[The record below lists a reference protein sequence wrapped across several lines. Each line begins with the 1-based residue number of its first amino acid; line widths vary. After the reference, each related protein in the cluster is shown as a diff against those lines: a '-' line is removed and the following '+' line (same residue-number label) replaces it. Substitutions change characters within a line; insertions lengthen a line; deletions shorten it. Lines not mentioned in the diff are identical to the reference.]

1 MQESDTKDDALPVP
15 PVPKP
20 DAKPKKSKQARSPK
34 KAAALALEQ
43 PDLPSSSS
51 DNNIPE
57 VATAEQLDDPQDLL
71 GDGAEFASLPDWLAS
86 KYNTAA
92 KVSTPSQPPTTH
104 PSGNPTNRP
113 SSRIAAAAFKP
124 TRKRKPAAQLMT
136 QPTAAELE
144 SDAQSYAAS
153 SLGQTQPSDSSL
165 EAELGLGE
173 GLTMADEEMAKQ
185 DLLIAAASEDPMAA
199 AAALDAALKSDTMM
213 TEAAA
218 DEAADSLSPEAT
230 AAMATMLSSEAD
242 PSLPPSPST
251 DPYSVL
257 QPAAAMGYNPELTGA
272 VESGDLSPEDVN
284 RDPSLTPAAD
294 AVINSG
300 VASAVASDYLGMPRA
315 EQSVSRAAPGA
326 SDDWDLL
333 EDMEESMFGTADLG
347 QGELTDAEIS
357 SESFAGTH
365 GQFSGQ

>member
-1 MQESDTKDDALPVP
+1 M
-15 PVPKP
+15 PKP
-20 DAKPKKSKQARSPK
+20 DTKPKKSKQARPPK

-51 DNNIPE
+51 DNILDIPE
-57 VATAEQLDDPQDLL
+57 VATAEQLDDPQDLIS
-71 GDGAEFASLPDWLAS
+71 DGAEFASLPDWLAS

-92 KVSTPSQPPTTH
+92 KVSAPSEPPTTL
-104 PSGNPTNRP
+104 PSINPTNRP

-124 TRKRKPAAQLMT
+124 TRKRKPVAQLMT

-144 SDAQSYAAS
+144 ADAQSYAAS

-218 DEAADSLSPEAT
+218 DEAAGSLSPEAT
-230 AAMATMLSSEAD
+230 AAMDTMLSSEAD

-251 DPYSVL
+251 NPYSVL
-257 QPAAAMGYNPELTGA
+257 QPAATMGYNPELTGA

-300 VASAVASDYLGMPRA
+300 VASAVASDYLGMPRDK
-315 EQSVSRAAPGA
+315 QSVSRAAAGA

-357 SESFAGTH
+357 TESFAGTH
-365 GQFSGQ
+365 G

>member
-1 MQESDTKDDALPVP
+1 MQEYDTKDAVLP

-43 PDLPSSSS
+43 PDFPSSSS
-51 DNNIPE
+51 DNISQGIPE

-104 PSGNPTNRP
+104 LSGNPTNRP

-124 TRKRKPAAQLMT
+124 TRKRKPAAQLIT

-213 TEAAA
+213 TEAAT
-218 DEAADSLSPEAT
+218 DEAAGSLSPEAT
-230 AAMATMLSSEAD
+230 AAMDTMLSSEAD

-251 DPYSVL
+251 DPYSVS
-257 QPAAAMGYNPELTGA
+257 QPA
-272 VESGDLSPEDVN
+272 
-284 RDPSLTPAAD
+284 
-294 AVINSG
+294 
-300 VASAVASDYLGMPRA
+300 
-315 EQSVSRAAPGA
+315 
-326 SDDWDLL
+326 
-333 EDMEESMFGTADLG
+333 
-347 QGELTDAEIS
+347 
-357 SESFAGTH
+357 
-365 GQFSGQ
+365 